1 MNGDLRQARLRAFA
15 LHAEGRSGEALE
27 LVQEML
33 ARDRSDP
40 YLLNLAATCRR
51 ELGDPAGAEGLWV
64 EALRIHPGLAGVW
77 INLGNL
83 WAEAGAFRE
92 AEEAFREALR
102 LAPGLADAWFN
113 LAILLVETR
122 RPDEAESAYRHVL
135 ALQPDHVDAVYNLSL
150 LLLSRGRFA
159 EGWPLHEARHHP
171 AKSARQS
178 HPIAAAFPMWRG
190 EDLTG
195 RSLLVVPEQGF
206 GDQIQFC
213 RYFAELKAM
222 GVARLTCAVH
232 PWLQELFATLEG
244 VDAVVE
250 AGGDYPEHDYWTFP
264 MSIPLYVGGAIPAR
278 LPYLRV
284 PEGRSARLGELV
296 KEKIRVGLVWKGSPG
311 NRNDANRSIPSLQVL
326 SPLWAVSGISWFS
339 LCKEGVPG
347 GQPMTDL
354 SGALR
359 DFADTAAII
368 AELDLVIAVDTAVV
382 HLAGALNKPCWV
394 LLSALGTDW
403 RWMHDR
409 DDSPWYPGCVRL
421 FYQFRP
427 GEWSDVVGRV
437 VEALRGLVSSS
448 DGVGH

>member
-1 MNGDLRQARLRAFA
+1 MNGDVRQARERAFA
-15 LHAEGRSGEALE
+15 LHAAGDPVAS
-27 LVQEML
+27 L
-33 ARDRSDP
+33 AVVNVLLACDRSDP
-40 YLLNLAATCRR
+40 YLLNLAATCLR
-51 ELGDPAGAEGLWV
+51 ESGDPAGAEAMWV

-92 AEEAFREALR
+92 AEDALREALR
-102 LAPGLADAWFN
+102 LAPKLADAWFN

-122 RPDEAESAYRHVL
+122 RPDEAESAYRRVL
-135 ALQPDHVDAVYNLSL
+135 ELQPDHADAVYNLSL
-150 LLLSRGRFA
+150 LLLSHGRFQ

-213 RYFAELKAM
+213 RYLPELKAR

-232 PWLQELFATLEG
+232 PWLRELFATLDG

-264 MSIPLYVGGAIPAR
+264 LSIPRHLGGAIPAR

-284 PEGRSARLGELV
+284 PEGRSARLGALENH
-296 KEKIRVGLVWKGSPG
+296 IRVGLVWKGSPT
-311 NRNDANRSIPSLQVL
+311 NRNDSNRSIPSLRVL

-339 LCKEGVPG
+339 LCKQGEREELPA
-347 GQPMTDL
+347 GQPLTDL
-354 SGALR
+354 SGTLR

-368 AELDLVIAVDTAVV
+368 AGLDLVIAVDTAVV
-382 HLAGALNKPCWV
+382 HLAGALQRPCWV
-394 LLSALGTDW
+394 MLSALGTDW
-403 RWMHDR
+403 RWMHER

-421 FYQFRP
+421 FRQTRP
-427 GEWSDVVGRV
+427 GDWSDVVVRV
-437 VEALRGLVSSS
+437 ADALRCLVR
-448 DGVGH
+448 VAEH